1 MSPAGLWGLNWGA
14 PFVLAVMQGAA
25 GASGAALLFIC
36 SLPARRVL
44 APAAFRLH
52 GADYKITRIVLS
64 SLGGTVIQA
73 DNQQEEL
80 EQSQFVRSTH
90 NNTRSHTWVVWGGA
104 DRQTETERQTE
115 MDTVSL
121 TGGEETDSRKRISR
135 SRK

>member
-1 MSPAGLWGLNWGA
+1 MCCYLQNS
-14 PFVLAVMQGAA
+14 
-25 GASGAALLFIC
+25 
-36 SLPARRVL
+36 
-44 APAAFRLH
+44 H
-52 GADYKITRIVLS
+52 YTEITRIVLS

-90 NNTRSHTWVVWGGA
+90 NNTKSRMWVVWGGA
-104 DRQTETERQTE
+104 DRHTETETE

-121 TGGEETDSRKRISR
+121 TGGEEIDSRKRISR